1 MRTTID
7 IDAALLEEAKKMA
20 NAGTKK
26 ETIELA
32 LEEFISR
39 RKALELIALEGRID
53 LSFSLP
59 ELLERRKKDVPR

>member
-20 NAGTKK
+20 KAGTKK